1 MPQKAND
8 DKIANMDRKRAIKLF
23 VFDFDGTA
31 LGGHIPYEEFPKPF
45 ARFLDKLTASGI
57 HWATNTTWG
66 VEKQF
71 AVIVHSRVKTSLA
84 FLTGSTGREIAT
96 IKNGHLL
103 LDEKY
108 RRKMLARDR
117 RFKKKNLPQIRRA
130 LRRMLDG
137 NLVERI
143 AYNSYGH
150 HCLAFTCKKKNI
162 KKVEECIKSLA
173 ASGEFYRWGLS
184 RGSDTLIPK
193 YMNKGEIIKVLQKRL
208 GIKPE
213 NTIVAG
219 DWTNDLHM
227 FDPKHARWMVCPANA
242 DPRVKELVEKHGG
255 VVAAKEFSWGVVEG
269 VEKILRVP

>member
-1 MPQKAND
+1 MG
-8 DKIANMDRKRAIKLF
+8 RRRVRKLF

-71 AVIVHSRVKTSLA
+71 AVILHSRVKTSLA
-84 FLTGSTGREIAT
+84 FLTGSTSREIAT
-96 IKNGHLL
+96 IRNGHLL

-108 RRKMLARDR
+108 RRKILARDK
-117 RFKKKNLPQIRRA
+117 RFKKKNWPQIRRA
-130 LRRMLDG
+130 LMKMLDG

-143 AYNSYGH
+143 ACNFHGH
-150 HCLAFTCKKKNI
+150 HCLTFTCKKKNI
-162 KKVEECIKSLA
+162 KKVKECIKSLVI
-173 ASGEFYRWGLS
+173 SGEFYHWDPGH
-184 RGSDTLIPK
+184 GSDVLIPK

-208 GIKPE
+208 GIGPE

-227 FDPKHARWMVCPANA
+227 FDPKCARWMVCPANA
-242 DPRVKELVEKHGG
+242 DPRVKELVKKHGG
-255 VVAAKEFSWGVVEG
+255 VVATKEFSWGVVEG
-269 VEKILRVP
+269 VDKILREMRKKK